1 MGTTQARSWGRAEC
15 NVQARKHAYCVG
27 AHTLIVTSN
36 VHLLHCLDF
45 SNPLRGFLM
54 YPVGIENSIFRLV
67 IKRKKQVGCTCMH
80 VCKQFWISYNVCTHI
95 EKIVK
100 LFIERK
106 YFFIMISIFF
116 PKNVSSNNCVRVS

>member
-1 MGTTQARSWGRAEC
+1 MGTTGDELRQGRMQRASSE
-15 NVQARKHAYCVG
+15 ACVLRWRP
-27 AHTLIVTSN
+27 HKLIVTSN

-45 SNPLRGFLM
+45 SNPLRGFM

-80 VCKQFWISYNVCTHI
+80 VCKQFRIDNNVCTHI
-95 EKIVK
+95 EGIVK

-106 YFFIMISIFF
+106 YFFIMINIF
-116 PKNVSSNNCVRVS
+116 VSEKCFIK